1 MPDMEKLLNL
11 RMQVAM
17 DVERYVEDGFD
28 PLELAAILVTQGLQ
42 IYRQVLT
49 DDEYDIMVGDIYDSR
64 GMIKKVIP

>member
-1 MPDMEKLLNL
+1 MEKLLNL

-42 IYRQVLT
+42 IYRQVL
-49 DDEYDIMVGDIYDSR
+49 DDEEYDIMVKDIHDSR
-64 GMIKKVIP
+64 NMVKRIIP

>member
-64 GMIKKVIP
+64 DMIKKVIS

>member
-17 DVERYVEDGFD
+17 DVERYAEDGFD

-64 GMIKKVIP
+64 DMIKKVIS

>member
-64 GMIKKVIP
+64 DLVRKIIP

>member
-42 IYRQVLT
+42 IYRQVL
-49 DDEYDIMVGDIYDSR
+49 DDEEYDIMVKDIHDSR
-64 GMIKKVIP
+64 NMVKRIIP

>member
-11 RMQVAM
+11 RMQVSM
-17 DVERYVEDGFD
+17 DMERYIEDGFD

-64 GMIKKVIP
+64 DKVRKIIP

>member
-28 PLELAAILVTQGLQ
+28 PLELAAILVTQGLL

-64 GMIKKVIP
+64 AMVKKVIP

>member
-11 RMQVAM
+11 RMQVVM
-17 DVERYVEDGFD
+17 DVERYIEDGFD

-64 GMIKKVIP
+64 DMIKKVIP